1 MLCAQSSIEA
11 NILKKYKLNK
21 KGFSLIELLIAL
33 TILAIIV
40 AISSDT
46 FKNVLEQAGRE
57 MGIMSTQMDSF
68 VGLGMLTY
76 DIEHAGYGL
85 PESFRSTISYNE
97 ASTSPANAYNDA
109 PSGIPRPFVSG
120 NNTGLNGSDYFV
132 IKSILAAT
140 NNVCTKWTYITF
152 ENKPFPKTWS
162 SSSQNLVNG
171 NRVIVIKPA
180 KDIYSSNE
188 LILDAD
194 GNFYTTFNSAN
205 FSSDFSPQN
214 QGERY
219 MIYGVD
225 ASTDLRMPF
234 NRTDY
239 YIKVPTTSS
248 MSLRCAPN
256 TGILYKAMVNHA
268 NGELNEMPILDC
280 VADMQV
286 IFGLDSNEDG
296 VVETYSD
303 DISSLT
309 ANQIR
314 KRVKE
319 VRIYILTHEGGKDNS
334 YIYPTSTISVGEFGK
349 GREFNLSST
358 IGTSWQNY
366 RWKQHIIVVKPKDL

>member
-1 MLCAQSSIEA
+1 MKK
-11 NILKKYKLNK
+11 LKFNK
-21 KGFSLIELLIAL
+21 KGFSLIELLVAL
-33 TILAIIV
+33 TILAVIV

-46 FKNVLEQAGRE
+46 FRNVLQQAGRE
-57 MGIMSTQMDSF
+57 MGIMSTQMDNF

-85 PESFRSTISYNE
+85 PQGFRTTINYNE
-97 ASTSPANAYNDA
+97 AATSPASNYNDA
-109 PSGIPRPFVSG
+109 PSGVPRPFVLG
-120 NNTGLNGSDYFV
+120 NNTGLNNSDYLV
-132 IKSILAAT
+132 IKSLLAAT
-140 NNVCTKWTYITF
+140 NNACTKWTYITF
-152 ENKPFPKTWS
+152 EGKPAPKQWATS
-162 SSSQNLVNG
+162 GQNLTSG

-188 LILDAD
+188 LIIDAD
-194 GNFYTTFNSAN
+194 GNFYTTFNPTS

-225 ASTDLRMPF
+225 TSTDLRMPF

-248 MSLRCAPN
+248 MPAMCAPN
-256 TGILYKAMVNHA
+256 TGILYKAVVNHSD
-268 NGELNEMPILDC
+268 GKFNEMPILDC

-286 IFGLDSNEDG
+286 VFGLDNNEDG

-309 ANQIR
+309 AAQIR
-314 KRVKE
+314 KRIKE
-319 VRIYILTHEGGKDNS
+319 VRIYILTHDGGKDNS
-334 YIYPTSTISVGEFGK
+334 YTYPSNTVTVGEFGK
-349 GREFNLSST
+349 GSTFNLSTT
-358 IGTSWQNY
+358 IGTGWQNY
-366 RWKQHIIVVKPKDL
+366 RWKVINIVVKPKDL

>member
-1 MLCAQSSIEA
+1 MLCAQSSIGA
-11 NILKKYKLNK
+11 NILKKYIINK

-68 VGLGMLTY
+68 VGFGMLTY

-97 ASTSPANAYNDA
+97 ASTSPASNYNDA
-109 PSGIPRPFVSG
+109 PSGIPRPFVLG
-120 NNTGLNGSDYFV
+120 NNTGLNSSDYLV

-140 NNVCTKWTYITF
+140 NNACTKWTYIIF
-152 ENKPFPKTWS
+152 ENKPFTKLWS
-162 SSSQNLVNG
+162 SSNQNLVNG
-171 NRVIVIKPA
+171 NRVIVIKPP

-188 LILDAD
+188 LIIDSD

-205 FSSDFSPQN
+205 FPSDFSPKN
-214 QGERY
+214 EGERY

-225 ASTDLRMPF
+225 TSTDLRMPF

-248 MSLRCAPN
+248 VPSRCSPN
-256 TGILYKAMVNHA
+256 TGILYKATVNHA
-268 NGELNEMPILDC
+268 NGTLNEMPILDC

-296 VVETYSD
+296 VIETYSD

-309 ANQIR
+309 ANQIK
-314 KRVKE
+314 KRIKE
-319 VRIYILTHEGGKDNS
+319 VRVYILTHDGRKDNS
-334 YIYPTSTISVGEFGK
+334 YTYPASTITIGEFGK
-349 GREFNLSST
+349 GREFNLSSI
-358 IGTSWQNY
+358 IGTGWQNY